1 MNRDLNT
8 ELLVRSVDPAWT
20 VNDLLRHIPESA
32 ATLSRLG
39 IDMCCGGSLPIAE
52 AAAAVGTTL
61 EAIAADL
68 AGEDVPAAADACSVR
83 R

>member
-1 MNRDLNT
+1 MRN
-8 ELLVRSVDPAWT
+8 VDPAWT

-32 ATLSRLG
+32 ATLNRMG

-52 AAAAVGTTL
+52 AAATAGTTV
-61 EAIAADL
+61 EAVVADL
-68 AGEDVPAAADACSVR
+68 SRHDAPAAADACSIR